1 MVFILD
7 SRIDMQNNL
16 TQSTVR
22 VSEENS
28 KPELTAAFSDIVS
41 VMSTFDA
48 EERMRLFKLIVTY
61 FDFRLPHDAPSITGH
76 PLSAPQPSASL
87 QPAMGPV
94 FFSEDRSI
102 SPKQFLFDKRPQ
114 TDIERVT
121 CLAFYATHYREMQ
134 HFKTL
139 DLSKLNTE
147 AAQIKLSNPNAAVD
161 NAAQAG
167 LLVQSGQG
175 RKQISALGELYVQ
188 ALPDRNAAKEAVA
201 KARPRK
207 LRVRAKTSMSKKR

>member
-1 MVFILD
+1 M
-7 SRIDMQNNL
+7 
-16 TQSTVR
+16 
-22 VSEENS
+22 
-28 KPELTAAFSDIVS
+28 
-41 VMSTFDA
+41 
-48 EERMRLFKLIVTY
+48 
-61 FDFRLPHDAPSITGH
+61 
-76 PLSAPQPSASL
+76 
-87 QPAMGPV
+87 
-94 FFSEDRSI
+94 
-102 SPKQFLFDKRPQ
+102 SPKQFLFEKRPQ

-175 RKQISALGELYVQ
+175 RKQISSLGEVYVQ
-188 ALPDRNAAKEAVA
+188 ALPDRIAAKEAIA

-207 LRVRAKTSMSKKR
+207 LRVRAKASASKKR